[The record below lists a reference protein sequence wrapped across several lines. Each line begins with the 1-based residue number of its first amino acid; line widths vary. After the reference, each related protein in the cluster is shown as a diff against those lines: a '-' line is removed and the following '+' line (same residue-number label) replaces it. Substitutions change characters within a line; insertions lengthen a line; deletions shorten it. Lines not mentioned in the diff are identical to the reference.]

1 MFVSIEGNQKYCQK
15 IMKQIQDLVLTGELK
30 KGDKLPPERKLSE
43 MLGVGRP
50 TLKQAI
56 SALEAMGIVES
67 VHGGGNYISGN
78 IDNIFNPF
86 TLKYYLSEGN
96 EEDILEFRYILEVQ
110 FAKLAT
116 LKITDSDIF
125 ELEAIVEQMK
135 VVTNKKKR
143 LEINYSF
150 HLEIAKIA
158 GNSLITSMYESI
170 MDLIIQQTIETDG
183 ENFYQS
189 HKDIVE
195 AIKSKKPQLV
205 AKIMS
210 NHFSVKFPNYKY
222 YNALFNL

>member
-1 MFVSIEGNQKYCQK
+1 MFESIEGHQKYCQK
-15 IMKQIQDLVLTGELK
+15 IMKQIQDLILTGELK

-67 VHGGGNYISGN
+67 VHGGGNYISEN

-86 TLKYYLSEGN
+86 TLNYYLSEGN
-96 EEDILEFRYILEVQ
+96 QEDILEFRYILEVQ

-116 LKITDSDIF
+116 LKITDSDTLK
-125 ELEAIVEQMK
+125 LETIVEQMK
-135 VVTNKKKR
+135 VVTSKR
-143 LEINYSF
+143 MRLNLNYKF
-150 HLEIAKIA
+150 HLEIARIA
-158 GNSLITSMYESI
+158 DNSLIISMYESI
-170 MDLIIQQTIETDG
+170 MDLIIQQTLKTDG
-183 ENFYQS
+183 EDFYES
-189 HKDIVE
+189 HKNIVE
-195 AIKSKKPQLV
+195 AIKSKKPQLA

-210 NHFSVKFPNYKY
+210 DHFSIKFPNYKY